1 MTFDEFYS
9 LYKEKEGK
17 YTKIIVESIYKLG
30 PSTWCSDIKTKKL
43 VRINWSCSPIKFS
56 EISHKCEQED
66 TKSLDWYRNV
76 RILKYNCMIKN
87 NVKILKLK
95 DLQNLG
101 INVK

>member
-43 VRINWSCSPIKFS
+43 VRINWYDSPIKFT
-56 EISHKCEQED
+56 EISLEEEFERRNQYKLLNKMYKTQQKLEQMND
-66 TKSLDWYRNV
+66 DF
-76 RILKYNCMIKN
+76 
-87 NVKILKLK
+87 
-95 DLQNLG
+95 
-101 INVK
+101 

>member
-43 VRINWSCSPIKFS
+43 VRINWSDSPIKFT
-56 EISHKCEQED
+56 EISLEEEFERRNQYKLLNKMYKTQQ
-66 TKSLDWYRNV
+66 KLDE
-76 RILKYNCMIKN
+76 IK
-87 NVKILKLK
+87 K
-95 DLQNLG
+95 DF
-101 INVK
+101 

>member
-43 VRINWSCSPIKFS
+43 VRINWYCSPIKFS
-56 EISHKCEQED
+56 EISHKSEQED

-76 RILKYNCMIKN
+76 RILIHCFC
-87 NVKILKLK
+87 
-95 DLQNLG
+95 Q
-101 INVK
+101 